1 MKRYYPLFKKIF
13 IALGI
18 VMVIFFIVEIVRLSK
33 EEIKLEQEVQ
43 TLEER

>member
-1 MKRYYPLFKKIF
+1 MKRYYPLSKKIF